1 VNLLFLPRELAE
13 YVLLHEL
20 CHTVELN
27 HSPRF
32 WAVMESL
39 DPDYLRKRK
48 ALSSAG
54 AFVPRWIA
62 NDDG

>member
-1 VNLLFLPRELAE
+1 MKLLFLPRDIVE

-32 WAVMESL
+32 WALMESL
-39 DPDYLRKRK
+39 DPGYRRKRK
-48 ALSSAG
+48 LLKTAG
-54 AFVPRWIA
+54 DQVPGWMP
-62 NDDG
+62 DL